1 MIVRF
6 SDEIEYLD
14 AYLELQQVRYQNR
27 FQVEMKM
34 DKGISEL
41 YIPKMLLQPIIE
53 NAILHGIV
61 GKAEEEGKITIK
73 AWESDPST
81 LEIQIIDN
89 GIGMDMIQINEITA
103 RLQNTEDSDLHS
115 IGLRNVYQRII
126 LLFGLPYG
134 LHITSTN
141 GQGTVVTV
149 SLPKM
154 TTKELDQHV

>member
-14 AYLELQQVRYQNR
+14 AYLELQKVRYQNR
-27 FQVEMKM
+27 FQVEMQV

-53 NAILHGIV
+53 NAIHHGI
-61 GKAEEEGKITIK
+61 GSKAEAEGKITIK
-73 AWESDPST
+73 AWESDHNR

-89 GIGMDMIQINEITA
+89 GIGMDTVQINEITA
-103 RLQNTEDSDLHS
+103 RLQITEASDLHS

-126 LLFGLPYG
+126 LLFGEPYG
-134 LHITSTN
+134 LHITSIS
-141 GQGTVVTV
+141 GQGTVVSV

-154 TTKELDQHV
+154 TTKELDLHV